1 MSDNGQEVSKG
12 SPEHGF
18 LQWWIGTKRFIFVA
32 VAFLLTVGLEMWWFV
47 LTADEGLNE
56 SAGIWAEI
64 LVYLVGLARG
74 VAWGSMALL
83 GYWFIGYGFKEGRN
97 MVSEVFNGRRF
108 RAGEAKGQD
117 LPLPAGNTE
126 AFPRGRGK
134 GRGKRRVEN
143 QRRLAR
149 VGRAEGSG

>member
-1 MSDNGQEVSKG
+1 MSDNDQEVSKG

-47 LTADEGLNE
+47 LTANKELNE

-83 GYWFIGYGFKEGRN
+83 GHWFIGYGFKEGRN

-108 RAGEAKGQD
+108 LAGEAKGVSKTNV
-117 LPLPAGNTE
+117 AW
-126 AFPRGRGK
+126 RGW
-134 GRGKRRVEN
+134 VE
-143 QRRLAR
+143 RKA
-149 VGRAEGSG
+149 RAEKQGVAFDEPAPDQA